1 MFWKN
6 ADFHARWVTRS
17 ISARLTLFYTLA
29 SLIAVAAFTT
39 VLYWKLTINFDAE
52 HLRFLRAK
60 AQELVEDF
68 QDGGNQPGALLSE
81 IDKETAGTKLRQY
94 EARVLA
100 LQSAVLGETPGMS
113 TLLPLNIFP
122 VPVAPDAITKEA
134 IRNWS
139 TGRHHYVL
147 VAFSTHAPGISGSAY
162 TVQLALD
169 VSRDDALL
177 ADYRH
182 GLGIFLLLLLPVLV
196 LAGRFATKRGLRPLE
211 RITRAANAVTPAN
224 LTDRIPLDPP
234 WPPELANLVGVFNEM
249 MERLDEAFA
258 RLARFSADLAHEL
271 RNPLNNLMGELEVC
285 LTRERGADEYR
296 TTLVSGLEECRRL
309 AALIENL
316 LFIARAENAEKSVST
331 ERFDAREACE
341 RVLAYHAASAAGHGV
356 RLVCE
361 GDAWLNADPLL
372 FRQAL
377 GNLLANAIR
386 YSPPGGEVR
395 VMVRGFAAGGVEIE
409 VRDQGEGIAPEHLPY
424 VFDRF
429 YQADPA
435 RARRGQGTGLGLAI
449 VRSIME
455 LHGGEASLDS
465 RPGEG
470 SVARLRFPGR
480 VADTEMTE
488 LSSV

>member
-1 MFWKN
+1 MSLKGAKPHVF
-6 ADFHARWVTRS
+6 RPLRS
-17 ISARLTLFYTLA
+17 ITARLTLFYTLTT
-29 SLIAVAAFTT
+29 LIAVTAFTA
-39 VLYWKLTINFDAE
+39 VLYWKVTANFDVE
-52 HLRFLRAK
+52 HLHFLRAK

-68 QDGGNQPGALLSE
+68 QDGGDQPNALLGE
-81 IDKETAGTKLRQY
+81 IDKETAGTMLRQY

-100 LQSAVLGETPGMS
+100 LQNAVLGETPGMS
-113 TLLPLNIFP
+113 TSLPATVFP
-122 VPVAPDAITKEA
+122 MPVAPAAINRAAT
-134 IRNWS
+134 RDWYS
-139 TGRHHYVL
+139 SGQHYVL
-147 VAFSTHAPGISGSAY
+147 VAFNTHAPGISGSAY

-177 ADYRH
+177 ADYRRD
-182 GLGIFLLLLLPVLV
+182 LLIFLLLLLPVLV
-196 LAGRFATKRGLRPLE
+196 LAGGFTTKRGLRPLA
-211 RITRAANAVTPAN
+211 RITRAANSVTPAN
-224 LTDRIPLDPP
+224 LADRIALDPP
-234 WPPELANLVGVFNEM
+234 WPPELAELVGVFNEM

-285 LTRERGADEYR
+285 LTRQRSAEEYR
-296 TTLVSGLEECRRL
+296 TTLISGLEECRRL

-316 LFIARAENAEKSVST
+316 LFIARAENAEKSVGT

-341 RVLAYHAASAAGHGV
+341 YVLTYHAASAAGRGV

-361 GDAWLNADPLL
+361 GDAWINADPLL

-386 YSPPGGEVR
+386 YAPADSEVR
-395 VMVRGFAAGGVEIE
+395 VRVRGLAAGGVEIE

-429 YQADPA
+429 YRADPA
-435 RARRGQGTGLGLAI
+435 RAQRGQGTGLGLAI

-470 SVARLRFPGR
+470 SVARLRFPGKMSGM
-480 VADTEMTE
+480 EMTE

>member
-1 MFWKN
+1 MSLKS
-6 ADFHARWVTRS
+6 AESHVHRSLRS
-17 ISARLTLFYTLA
+17 ITARLTLFYTLA
-29 SLIAVAAFTT
+29 TLIAVAAFTA
-39 VLYWKLTINFDAE
+39 VLYWKMTANFDLE
-52 HLRFLRAK
+52 HLHFMRAK

-68 QDGGNQPGALLSE
+68 QDGGNQPRAVLSE
-81 IDKETAGTKLRQY
+81 IDKETTGTNLQQY

-100 LQSAVLGETPGMS
+100 LQNAVLGETPRMS
-113 TLLPLNIFP
+113 TSLPKTIFP
-122 VPVAPDAITKEA
+122 IPVASSAINRTA
-134 IRNWS
+134 TRDWY
-139 TGRHHYVL
+139 TDGHHYVL
-147 VAFSTHAPGISGSAY
+147 VAFNTHAPGTSGSTF

-177 ADYRH
+177 ADYRR
-182 GLGIFLLLLLPVLV
+182 GLLIFLLLLLPVLV
-196 LAGRFATKRGLRPLE
+196 LAGRFVTKRGLRPLE
-211 RITRAANAVTPAN
+211 RITRAANVVTPAN
-224 LTDRIPLDPP
+224 LADRIPLDPP
-234 WPPELANLVGVFNEM
+234 WPPELAKLVGVFNEM
-249 MERLDEAFA
+249 MERLDEGFT

-285 LTRERGADEYR
+285 LTRERSADEYR
-296 TTLVSGLEECRRL
+296 ATMNSGLEECRRL
-309 AALIENL
+309 ATLIENL

-331 ERFDAREACE
+331 ERFDTREVCE
-341 RVLAYHAASAAGHGV
+341 QILTYHAASAAERGV
-356 RLVCE
+356 RLVCQ

-386 YSPPGGEVR
+386 YSPRDGEVR
-395 VMVRGFAAGGVEIE
+395 VLVREFIAGGVEIE
-409 VRDQGEGIAPEHLPY
+409 VRDEGEGIASEHLPY

-455 LHGGEASLDS
+455 LHNGEASLDS
-465 RPGEG
+465 QPGEG

-480 VADTEMTE
+480 IADTKMTE